1 MPRRSRKSKAAGQRE
16 QTKKNV
22 DSSMPRTLSPIFES
36 EPSEGIERIV
46 DCKVLCGT
54 VHQGDVRF
62 QYPGIQCTY
71 ISFYAL
77 TSMMMKD
84 PLNWTEHD
92 VDVCVNRGND
102 EFIQHC
108 FEQNWE
114 PKMLMANELPQ
125 VICINDTMFECRC
138 SDMNI
143 ATGTLEQPLCG
154 STMSISL
161 PIDDALVNC
170 FETSNSCLLIC
181 GGQTIALAKHKNI
194 FFIFD
199 PHSRDENGMQ
209 HHSGNAVLVTFSSFQ
224 SLVDFIRR
232 LLLHS
237 RRLKAAEQ
245 YELIPI
251 TITKQI
257 EDKSKQTNGIADC
270 IGINCNADEDSW
282 QGKQTKPLQYSSY
295 EHRESLTPNLDLKH
309 SQNQRET
316 SNCAIGLNTVNQRKR
331 DREQREKRMCKQNR
345 DTGNDDSRKV
355 YMRYYMQK
363 KRENECFRLH
373 DNLKAVNRMRKIR
386 STEEGRRQNNA
397 KSSEGMQ
404 NIRCKD
410 EERKKHNEKEAE
422 RMRTMLHSEE
432 GRLKHNKRSAAN
444 MQKLLSTEKGRQK
457 HNRMSIE
464 SMQKLLSTKE
474 GKEKHNRMSTESM
487 QKLLSTKEGRQ
498 RHNRRSAEG
507 MQKLLSTEEG
517 RQRHNRRSA
526 ESMRKLLSTEE
537 GRQKHKRRSAEGRQ
551 KLLSTEEGRQNHKRR
566 SAEGMRKLLS
576 TEEGRKKH
584 SLSSARVRS
593 KILSTKVGRQK
604 LNKCTGELMN
614 RYRHTFAGK
623 EKNKKTACKGM
634 RCLRKTKEYE
644 HKENIRRTRRKVG
657 HTFADAAN
665 KFREAINSSSLFV
678 CSCCQQTWFR
688 DSVRAVASLSIK
700 CIDAHL
706 LDNCLTGY
714 ISVADTEWICNTC
727 LNNLKQGKIPKL
739 SVANGMGFIEKPG
752 ELYLNNLEERL
763 ISLRIPFMQIRALN
777 SGGQFSLK
785 GSVVNVP
792 SDIEPTIHALPRLQ
806 NKSETIPVK
815 LKRMNEFKHAVTT
828 ENVRPVAVM
837 TALQT
842 LLRTSQLYKD
852 ANITVDDK
860 WSVDNSEVSGEF
872 SSNDQSVS
880 DSESDAFSE
889 IDGDDNET
897 PVMTLLDE
905 QTFDK
910 NEVLSVAPGEGQK
923 PLSLFKDPDAEY
935 LAFPTLFCGQ
945 KRVPN
950 SDRRVPVYYSDIC
963 KWELRCV
970 DRRVALHVP
979 NIFFKMKKLQI
990 EQVCSKVH
998 LAVRRCK
1005 TKGKSYTAGYILKDN
1020 MGESLVRLDEG
1031 YRIFKTIRNSPQYWE
1046 NQKKEVFAMIR
1057 QLGLPTLFL
1066 SLSANDLQWSELIIA
1081 LGRLVDNKD
1090 YTAEIER
1097 NNLSWE
1103 TRARLVQSD
1112 PVTCVRHFDYR
1123 VSKFIETI
1131 LKSPQSPLGV
1141 LKDFFYRVEFQQ
1153 RGSPHIHML
1162 AWIQGAPKY
1171 GENDDAEVIEYVD
1184 RVASCSVDVPEDL
1197 QNLVEFQKHKHS
1209 RTCRKAGKPVCRF
1222 GIPFPPM
1229 RKTTVIQP
1237 FVGEDR
1243 SIYEDYYITVQ
1254 EHLNI
1259 EQDETFDE
1267 FLENIGL
1274 SESDYLKALQTSVTA
1289 EKIFLKRKPI
1299 ECRVNPYMK
1308 DLLGVWK
1315 ANHDIQYVL
1324 DAYACA
1330 MYIVSYINKSAKG
1343 MSRLMA
1349 EACREAR
1356 KGNKSLK
1363 ESVRHIG
1370 NKFLNAVEVSAQEA
1384 AYLIL
1389 QLHVSTKSRKC
1400 EFVPTALH
1408 TERTFLLKSK
1418 RELEAMPKDATNI
1431 EADNAIKRYAR
1442 RHEALDNFCLA
1453 DFISKVVSVTKIL
1466 PQNSNN
1472 ESQVNTE
1479 SETQCNSHEDN
1490 VEDEI
1495 DEKQN
1500 VQEDQQCISKL
1511 RYSINVG
1518 NHRVVLRTK
1527 PKILRYVN
1535 YNQKVDSE
1543 NYYREQ
1549 IMLFIPWRN
1558 EEQDLLKSHK
1568 TYQDHF
1574 KAMREKIQLKKI
1586 EYDQNSELL
1595 EKVELATEAQTI
1607 DIFDD
1612 VCPNIESIEAKD
1624 SEKEPLTSKMYEFY
1638 KPKNRD
1644 HAFYDL
1650 GPDIG
1655 ALSYE
1660 GNSIEIVQ
1668 TRLPEKDY
1676 LDLLSKLNG
1685 KQREIFTHIVH
1696 SIVNNPQ
1703 DQLCLFI
1710 TGGAGVGKSVLIRT
1724 LYQTLH
1730 RMCCSECGE
1739 NPEDTRILL
1748 CAYTGLAAYN
1758 INGSTLHNAFCIEP
1772 NKKLKYKPLSD
1783 EKRNTLKIKYRYLTV
1798 VIIDEVSMVGS
1809 DMLSYLYLRLQ
1820 EVKGNRQPFGGIH
1833 VLLVG
1838 DLFQLR
1844 PVGDSWIF
1852 ANRSGDYSPLA
1863 ANLWQEFFKMF
1874 ELTEI
1879 MRQKDDAPFAEILN
1893 RIREG
1898 RQTEKD
1904 ISVLN
1909 SRSVSSKTA
1918 DYQELRNEL
1927 HLFPCNAA
1935 VDAHNKDVYERAT
1948 SQKTEIKCS
1957 DTVLGEDSKVIKEQ
1971 ILAQLKG
1978 KKSNDTGNLSEV
1990 LKVAVGLCYDTTHNI
2005 SVHDGICNGT
2015 PCILRKIHHIENNNP
2030 IPSCLWVEF
2039 PERSIGK
2046 ETRKENAYYYSRY
2059 PEISQNWT
2067 PIWAIKRTFLFR
2079 RKAVVRQQFPLKAS
2093 SGKTIHKAQ
2102 GQTKSTVVIDM
2113 TSGSR
2118 PHQHY
2123 VAFSRVTSLHGL
2135 YLLNGLSGQIKVD
2148 KGVVEEMER
2157 LRKDAYIVLS
2167 YQPVSTCICDLTV
2180 VFQNVQSLRLHF
2192 PLIQND
2198 ASFTDADVIC
2208 MAETR
2213 LQQSDLDSDYSIK
2226 GFLQVIRNDQKETM
2240 SGMRPPHGLAM
2251 YVKSCHK
2258 ILSSEALSTKQFES
2272 LAVSVLNMR
2281 SNSIYTLIA
2290 VYKAPTCSFEDFKA
2304 CIQSLR
2310 CFHTSEK
2317 LIIVG
2322 DFNFDVSQDRSK
2334 NFICFMRSVFPSVK
2348 ILNTISTTREK
2359 TMLDLCFTNC
2369 NPSNASIITC
2379 VWSYHHTLI
2388 ASLC

>member
-1 MPRRSRKSKAAGQRE
+1 MPRRSKKSKAAGQRE

-36 EPSEGIERIV
+36 EPSEEIERIA
-46 DCKVLCGT
+46 DCEVLCGT

-125 VICINDTMFECRC
+125 VVCINDTMFECRC
-138 SDMNI
+138 SDINI

-181 GGQTIALAKHKNI
+181 GGQTIALAKHKNV

-224 SLVDFIRR
+224 SFVDFIRR

-237 RRLKAAEQ
+237 LRLKASEQ

-251 TITKQI
+251 SITKQI
-257 EDKSKQTNGIADC
+257 EDKSKQTNGVADC
-270 IGINCNADEDSW
+270 IGINCSRDEDSW
-282 QGKQTKPLQYSSY
+282 QRKQIKPRQCSSY

-316 SNCAIGLNTVNQRKR
+316 STCAVGLNTINQRKR
-331 DREQREKRMCKQNR
+331 DREQREKRMSKQNR

-432 GRLKHNKRSAAN
+432 GRLKHNMRSAAS

-474 GKEKHNRMSTESM
+474 GKEKHNRLSTESM
-487 QKLLSTKEGRQ
+487 QKLLSTKEGRHK
-498 RHNRRSAEG
+498 HNRRSAEG

-517 RQRHNRRSA
+517 RQKHNRRSA
-526 ESMRKLLSTEE
+526 EGMQKLLSTEEGRQQHNSRSAEGMRKFLSTEE
-537 GRQKHKRRSAEGRQ
+537 GRQKHKRRSAEG
-551 KLLSTEEGRQNHKRR
+551 
-566 SAEGMRKLLS
+566 MRKLLS
-576 TEEGRKKH
+576 TEQGRKKH
-584 SLSSARVRS
+584 SLRSAQVRS
-593 KILSTKVGRQK
+593 KILSTKAGRQK
-604 LNKCTGELMN
+604 LNRCTGELMN
-614 RYRHTFAGK
+614 KYRHTFAGK

-634 RCLRKTKEYE
+634 RCLRKTKEYA
-644 HKENIRRTRRKVG
+644 HKENIRRTRQKVG

-665 KFREAINSSSLFV
+665 KFREAIKSSSLFV

-688 DSVRAVASLSIK
+688 HSVQAVASLSIK
-700 CIDAHL
+700 SMDAHL

-714 ISVADTEWICNTC
+714 ISVADSEWICNTC
-727 LNNLKQGKIPKL
+727 LNNLKRGKIPKL
-739 SVANGMGFIEKPG
+739 SVANGMRFIEKPV

-792 SDIEPTIHALPRLQ
+792 SDIEPTIQALPRLQ

-852 ANITVDDK
+852 ANITIDDK
-860 WSVDNSEVSGEF
+860 WSVDNSEVSGKF

-889 IDGDDNET
+889 IDDDDNEA

-950 SDRRVPVYYSDIC
+950 SDRHVPVYYSDIC

-979 NIFFKMKKLQI
+979 NIFFKMKKMQI

-1081 LGRLVDNKD
+1081 LGKLVDKKD
-1090 YTAEIER
+1090 YTAEVER

-1197 QNLVEFQKHKHS
+1197 QKLVEFQKHKHS

-1289 EKIFLKRKPI
+1289 EKVFLKRKPI

-1400 EFVPTALH
+1400 EFVPTAPH

-1418 RELEAMPKDATNI
+1418 RELEAMPKDATDI
-1431 EADNAIKRYAR
+1431 EADNVIKRYAR
-1442 RHEALDNFCLA
+1442 RHKALDNFCLA

-1472 ESQVNTE
+1472 ESQVTIE
-1479 SETQCNSHEDN
+1479 TETQCNSHEDN

-1500 VQEDQQCISKL
+1500 VQEDQECISKL
-1511 RYSINVG
+1511 RYSITVG

-1558 EEQDLLKSHK
+1558 EEKDLLKNHN
-1568 TYQDHF
+1568 TYHDHF
-1574 KAMREKIQLKKI
+1574 KAMRENIQLKKI

-1595 EKVELATEAQTI
+1595 KKVELATETQTI

-1612 VCPNIESIEAKD
+1612 VCPNIENIEAKD
-1624 SEKEPLTSKMYEFY
+1624 SEKEPLASKMYEFY
-1638 KPKNRD
+1638 QPEYRN

-1783 EKRNTLKIKYRYLTV
+1783 EKRNTLKTKYRYLTV

-1820 EVKGNRQPFGGIH
+1820 EVKGNRHPFGGIH

-1898 RQTEKD
+1898 RQTERD

-1909 SRSVSSKTA
+1909 SRSVSFKTA

-1948 SQKTEIKCS
+1948 SQKTEIKCT
-1957 DTVLGEDSKVIKEQ
+1957 DTVLGEDSKDIKEQ

-2015 PCILRKIHHIENNNP
+2015 PCILRKIHHIENSNP

-2046 ETRKENAYYYSRY
+2046 ETRKENTYYYSRY
-2059 PEISQNWT
+2059 PEISKNWT
-2067 PIWAIKRTFLFR
+2067 PIWAIKRTFMFR

-2123 VAFSRVTSLHGL
+2123 VAFSRVTSLQGL

-2157 LRKDAYIVLS
+2157 LRKDAHIVLS

-2213 LQQSDLDSDYSIK
+2213 LQQSDIDSDYSIK
-2226 GFLQVIRNDQKETM
+2226 GFLQITRNDQKETM

-2251 YVKSCHK
+2251 YVKSGHK

-2310 CFHTSEK
+2310 RFHESEK

-2322 DFNFDVSQDRSK
+2322 DFNFDVSQDRNK

-2359 TMLDLCFTNC
+2359 TILDLCFTNC
-2369 NPSNASIITC
+2369 IPSNASIITC

>member
-1 MPRRSRKSKAAGQRE
+1 
-16 QTKKNV
+16 
-22 DSSMPRTLSPIFES
+22 
-36 EPSEGIERIV
+36 
-46 DCKVLCGT
+46 
-54 VHQGDVRF
+54 
-62 QYPGIQCTY
+62 
-71 ISFYAL
+71 
-77 TSMMMKD
+77 
-84 PLNWTEHD
+84 
-92 VDVCVNRGND
+92 
-102 EFIQHC
+102 
-108 FEQNWE
+108 
-114 PKMLMANELPQ
+114 
-125 VICINDTMFECRC
+125 
-138 SDMNI
+138 
-143 ATGTLEQPLCG
+143 
-154 STMSISL
+154 
-161 PIDDALVNC
+161 
-170 FETSNSCLLIC
+170 
-181 GGQTIALAKHKNI
+181 
-194 FFIFD
+194 
-199 PHSRDENGMQ
+199 
-209 HHSGNAVLVTFSSFQ
+209 
-224 SLVDFIRR
+224 
-232 LLLHS
+232 
-237 RRLKAAEQ
+237 
-245 YELIPI
+245 
-251 TITKQI
+251 
-257 EDKSKQTNGIADC
+257 
-270 IGINCNADEDSW
+270 
-282 QGKQTKPLQYSSY
+282 
-295 EHRESLTPNLDLKH
+295 
-309 SQNQRET
+309 
-316 SNCAIGLNTVNQRKR
+316 
-331 DREQREKRMCKQNR
+331 
-345 DTGNDDSRKV
+345 
-355 YMRYYMQK
+355 
-363 KRENECFRLH
+363 
-373 DNLKAVNRMRKIR
+373 
-386 STEEGRRQNNA
+386 
-397 KSSEGMQ
+397 
-404 NIRCKD
+404 
-410 EERKKHNEKEAE
+410 
-422 RMRTMLHSEE
+422 
-432 GRLKHNKRSAAN
+432 
-444 MQKLLSTEKGRQK
+444 MQKLLSTEEGRQK
-457 HNRMSIE
+457 
-464 SMQKLLSTKE
+464 
-474 GKEKHNRMSTESM
+474 
-487 QKLLSTKEGRQ
+487 
-498 RHNRRSAEG
+498 HNRRSAEG

-517 RQRHNRRSA
+517 RQKHNRRSA
-526 ESMRKLLSTEE
+526 EGMQKLVSTEE
-537 GRQKHKRRSAEGRQ
+537 GKKKHTLRSAQGMNMIRKTKAGR
-551 KLLSTEEGRQNHKRR
+551 
-566 SAEGMRKLLS
+566 RKHN
-576 TEEGRKKH
+576 KH
-584 SLSSARVRS
+584 TR
-593 KILSTKVGRQK
+593 
-604 LNKCTGELMN
+604 ELMKK
-614 RYRHTFAGK
+614 YRRTTEGK
-623 EKNKKTACKGM
+623 EKNKKTAYKGM
-634 RCLRKTKEYE
+634 RILRKTEEYAR
-644 HKENIRRTRRKVG
+644 KENIRRSRQRVG
-657 HTFADAAN
+657 HSFSDVVN
-665 KFREAINSSSLFV
+665 KFREAINSGSSFV
-678 CSCCQQTWFR
+678 CSCCQQTWFKH
-688 DSVRAVASLSIK
+688 SVQDVASINTKSL
-700 CIDAHL
+700 DAHS

-714 ISVADTEWICNTC
+714 ISVGDCEWICNTC
-727 LNNLKQGKIPKL
+727 LNNVKRGKIPKL
-739 SVANGMGFIEKPG
+739 SVGNGMKLIEKPA
-752 ELYLNNLEERL
+752 ELNLNNLEERL

-785 GSVVNVP
+785 CSVVNVP
-792 SDIEPTIHALPRLQ
+792 SDIEPILHALPRLQ
-806 NKSETIPVK
+806 NESETIPVK
-815 LKRMNEFKHAVTT
+815 LKRMKEFKHAVIT
-828 ENVRPVAVM
+828 ENIRPVAVM

-852 ANITVDDK
+852 ANITIDDK
-860 WSVDNSEVSGEF
+860 WNVDNVDVPVES
-872 SSNDQSVS
+872 SSNDQPAS

-889 IDGDDNET
+889 IDDDNET
-897 PVMTLLDE
+897 PIMTLLDE
-905 QTFDK
+905 QNFDK

-923 PLSLFKDPDAEY
+923 PLSFFKDPDAEY

-945 KRVPN
+945 KRVAN
-950 SDRRVPVYYSDIC
+950 SDRHVPVYYSDIC

-970 DRRVALHVP
+970 DRRIALHVP

-1097 NNLSWE
+1097 NTLPWT
-1103 TRARLVQSD
+1103 TRSRLVQSD
-1112 PVTCVRHFDYR
+1112 PVTCVRHFDHR
-1123 VSKFIETI
+1123 VSKFIQTI

-1141 LKDFFYRVEFQQ
+1141 LQDFFYRVEFQQ

-1171 GENDDAEVIEYVD
+1171 GENDDAEVVEYID

-1197 QNLVEFQKHKHS
+1197 QNVVEFQKHKHS
-1209 RTCRKAGKPVCRF
+1209 RTCRKKGKPVCRF

-1237 FVGEDR
+1237 YVGEDR
-1243 SIYEDYYITVQ
+1243 SIYEDYYTTVQ
-1254 EHLNI
+1254 EHLSKVD
-1259 EQDETFDE
+1259 QDETFDE
-1267 FLENIGL
+1267 FLEHIGL
-1274 SESDYLKALQTSVTA
+1274 NEGDYLKALQTSVTA
-1289 EKIFLKRKPI
+1289 EKVFLKRKPI

-1330 MYIVSYINKSAKG
+1330 MYIVSYINKSGKG

-1349 EACREAR
+1349 EACKEAR

-1389 QLHVSTKSRKC
+1389 QLNMSTKSRKC
-1400 EFVPTALH
+1400 EFVHTAPH

-1418 RELEAMPKDATNI
+1418 RELETMPKNSTDI
-1431 EADNAIKRYAR
+1431 EADNVIKRYAR

-1453 DFISKVVSVTKIL
+1453 DFISKVVSVTKV
-1466 PQNSNN
+1466 PPKSSNN
-1472 ESQVNTE
+1472 ESQVTIE
-1479 SETQCNSHEDN
+1479 TETQCKPHDSN
-1490 VEDEI
+1490 VEDEN
-1495 DEKQN
+1495 DENRNEQGDREN
-1500 VQEDQQCISKL
+1500 VSKL
-1511 RYSINVG
+1511 RYSTTVG
-1518 NHRVVLRTK
+1518 NHRVVLRAK
-1527 PKILRYVN
+1527 PKIIRYVN

-1549 IMLFIPWRN
+1549 IMLFFPWRN
-1558 EEQDLLKSHK
+1558 EEKDLLKNHK

-1574 KAMREKIQLKKI
+1574 KTIRERIQLKKM

-1595 EKVELATEAQTI
+1595 KEVELATETQTI

-1612 VCPNIESIEAKD
+1612 ICPNIESVEAMD
-1624 SEKEPLTSKMYEFY
+1624 SEKKPLTSNKYEFY
-1638 KPKNRD
+1638 NPENRN

-1660 GNSIEIVQ
+1660 GHDIEIVQ

-1676 LDLLSKLNG
+1676 LDLLSKLNR

-1696 SIVNNPQ
+1696 SIVNKPQ
-1703 DQLCLFI
+1703 DQLCVFI

-1758 INGSTLHNAFCIEP
+1758 INGLTLHNAFFIEP

-1783 EKRNTLKIKYRYLTV
+1783 EKRNTLKTKYKYLTT
-1798 VIIDEVSMVGS
+1798 VIVDEVSMVGS
-1809 DMLSYLYLRLQ
+1809 DMLSYVYLRLQ
-1820 EVKGNRQPFGGIH
+1820 EIKGNREPFGGVH

-1852 ANRSGDYSPLA
+1852 ANSSGDYSSLA
-1863 ANLWQEFFKMF
+1863 ENLWQTLFNMF
-1874 ELTEI
+1874 ELTEV

-1904 ISVLN
+1904 ISILT
-1909 SRSVSSKTA
+1909 SRSVSSKTP
-1918 DYQELRNEL
+1918 DYQGLRNEL

-1935 VDAHNKDVYERAT
+1935 VDAHNKDIYERAT
-1948 SQKTEIKCS
+1948 SQKAEIKCS
-1957 DTVLGEDSKVIKEQ
+1957 DTVLGEDSKDVKET
-1971 ILAQLKG
+1971 ILVQLMG

-1990 LKVAVGLCYDTTHNI
+1990 LNVAVGLCYDTTHNI

-2015 PCILRKIHHIENNNP
+2015 PCILRKIHYLEHNNP

-2039 PERSIGK
+2039 PEKSIGK
-2046 ETRKENAYYYSRY
+2046 ETRKENAHYYSRY
-2059 PEISQNWT
+2059 PEISKDWT
-2067 PIWAIKRTFLFR
+2067 PIWAVKRTFLFR
-2079 RKAVVRQQFPLKAS
+2079 RKGVVRQQFPLKAS

-2102 GQTKSTVVIDM
+2102 GQTRSTVVVDM

-2123 VAFSRVTSLHGL
+2123 VAFSRVTSLQGL

-2148 KGVVEEMER
+2148 KGVVKEMER
-2157 LRKDAYIVLS
+2157 LRRDGYITLS
-2167 YQPVSTCICDLTV
+2167 YQPVGTCKCDLTV
-2180 VFQNVQSLRLHF
+2180 VFQNVQSLRLHL

-2213 LQQSDLDSDYSIK
+2213 LQQNDLDSDYAIK
-2226 GFLQVIRNDQKETM
+2226 GFLQIIRCDQRETM
-2240 SGMRPPHGLAM
+2240 SGMRPPHGLAI

-2258 ILSSEALSTKQFES
+2258 IVSSEALSTNKCES
-2272 LAVSVLNMR
+2272 LAVDVMNMR
-2281 SNSIYTLIA
+2281 SKSIYTLIV
-2290 VYKAPTCSFEDFKA
+2290 VYKAPTCSFEDFKT
-2304 CIQSLR
+2304 CIHSLR
-2310 CFHTSEK
+2310 CFHASEK
-2317 LIIVG
+2317 LVIVG
-2322 DFNFDVSQDRSK
+2322 DFNFDVSQDRNK
-2334 NFICFMRSVFPSVK
+2334 NFLWFMRSVFPSVK
-2348 ILNTISTTREK
+2348 ILNTIPTTREK
-2359 TMLDLCFTNC
+2359 TILDLCFTNC